1 MHIFR
6 GGENRNQ
13 NIHVLYLSHHL
24 TQISLDT
31 QLYILTGNPPPT
43 PPPHSPKMTSTQATH
58 NIHKNTARRIVPRPD
73 GPATVLAIGTAVP
86 PNVFL
91 QKDYPDFYFGIT
103 DSNHKS
109 ELKHK
114 FKRICK

>member
-1 MHIFR
+1 MASNCNLH
-6 GGENRNQ
+6 
-13 NIHVLYLSHHL
+13 
-24 TQISLDT
+24 
-31 QLYILTGNPPPT
+31 T
-43 PPPHSPKMTSTQATH
+43 PPIETQTP
-58 NIHKNTARRIVPRPD
+58 TRRIMERSD

-103 DSNHKS
+103 DSNHQT

-114 FKRICK
+114 FKRMCK